1 MNLLRQTFN
10 SNSSVVIE
18 NVFSEGE
25 LEELMLHYNA
35 FYESSSRSC
44 IDKSAVTAPLTE
56 PVEKLRALEILFLE
70 KKYYLTA
77 LRRYSARGI
86 SFLDPKQ

>member
-1 MNLLRQTFN
+1 MNLLRPTFN

-56 PVEKLRALEILFLE
+56 PVEKIEGFGNIISR